1 MTPQLI
7 IAALIAAAGFGSAWQ
22 IQSWRFDAKEK
33 DYAQQALADQRSA
46 ATAAIRRT
54 ETVIQAQSAATVRDG
69 VLRRDAAGAR
79 TALVGLSLA
88 TEQALRDAA
97 TTHAACTERAS
108 ALGELLGTVASAGG
122 DIAGKADRH
131 ANDAKTLIDAWP
143 KE

>member
-1 MTPQLI
+1 MTPQII
-7 IAALIAAAGFGSAWQ
+7 IAAVIAATGFGAAWK
-22 IQSWRFDAKEK
+22 IQDQRFDAKEK

-97 TTHAACTERAS
+97 TSHAACTERAR
-108 ALGELLGTVASAGG
+108 ALGVVLGTVAAAGG
-122 DIAGKADRH
+122 AIAEKSDRH
-131 ANDAKTLIDAWP
+131 ASDAKMMLDAWP
-143 KE
+143 K